1 MAALAFFVIHQESG
15 MKTLRLRPYVAF
27 PSLIMLLA
35 GCEVGPD
42 YVKPST
48 PMAESFRAPSGW
60 KIAATQGTPIPSQWW
75 TLFADARLN
84 QLEQQVALA
93 NQTIA
98 QQEAT
103 WQQSLALVRSTQ
115 AGLFPTLD
123 LAANESRNRASSN
136 GVVLAK
142 GLIYNNDSAQ
152 LQASWIPDLWGSVQ
166 RSIEANQAT
175 AMADANQVAATLL
188 TLQSQLAV
196 DYYQLRMDDAQSA
209 LLTDTVSAYQQSLD
223 LTLQRRQ
230 SGIAAD
236 TDVLL
241 AENQLDTAKAQRI
254 DVEVQRSQME
264 HGIAVLIGQ
273 VPSTFHLAPWPL
285 GDEYPQPPLTIPSTL
300 LERRPD
306 IAVAERQAAAASAN
320 IGIAQAA
327 FYPNINLT
335 ATYGYQN
342 QGYSNL
348 FALPNH
354 AWSFGPQL
362 LQPLFDAGLRQ
373 ANLDQARAGLD
384 QAVANYRQVVLNA
397 FQNVEDNLAAEDILT
412 REIVMQRKAV
422 AAASRNVALTL
433 QQYRSGT
440 VDYLNVITAQTS
452 LLTGQVSEVTLRGR
466 AFVAAAQ
473 LIAALGGGWQGN
485 EAQQSPVNKVN

>member
-1 MAALAFFVIHQESG
+1 MIKRQFLHGGVLG
-15 MKTLRLRPYVAF
+15 VVL
-27 PSLIMLLA
+27 SLM

-42 YVKPST
+42 YVKPDAPVSS
-48 PMAESFRAPSGW
+48 SFAIPAGW
-60 KIAATQGTPIPSQWW
+60 KMASAQGQPIPANWW
-75 TLFADARLN
+75 TLFDDRTLAT
-84 QLEQQVALA
+84 LEEQVAQA

-98 QQEAT
+98 QQAAA
-103 WQQSLALVRSTQ
+103 WQQSMALVRSTQ
-115 AGLFPTLD
+115 AGLFPTLN
-123 LAANESRNRASSN
+123 LAAAESRNRASSN
-136 GVVLAK
+136 GVVLAN
-142 GLIYNNDSAQ
+142 GLIYNNDTLQ
-152 LQASWIPDLWGSVQ
+152 LQASWIPDLWGSVR

-175 AMADANQVAATLL
+175 AVADAHQVEATLL

-196 DYYQLRMDDAQSA
+196 DYYQLRMDDGEQA
-209 LLTDTVSAYQQSLD
+209 LLTDTVQAYQKSLD
-223 LTLQRRQ
+223 LTVNRRR
-230 SGIAAD
+230 SGVAAD

-241 AENQLDTAKAQRI
+241 AENQLDSTKAQLI

-264 HGIAVLIGQ
+264 HAIAVLIGK
-273 VPSTFHLAPWPL
+273 VPSDFHLPALPL
-285 GDEYPQPPLTIPSTL
+285 GQGYPQPPVSIPSAL

-320 IGIAQAA
+320 IGVAQAA

-335 ATYGYQN
+335 GGYGYQN

-354 AWSFGPQL
+354 TWFYGPQL

-384 QAVANYRQVVLNA
+384 QAIANYRQVVLNA
-397 FQNVEDNLAAEDILT
+397 FQNVEDNLSAEEILT
-412 REIVMQRKAV
+412 REIAMQRKAV
-422 AAASRNVALTL
+422 AAASRNVDLTL
-433 QQYRSGT
+433 LQYRSGT
-440 VDYLNVITAQTS
+440 VDYLNVITAQTA

-473 LIAALGGGWQGN
+473 LIAALGGGWTS
-485 EAQQSPVNKVN
+485 QQAPVNAVH